1 MRFAIIFFFKLYA
14 LLTRE
19 VNNLEQAWAC
29 QKFHACELVKNNTS
43 VLSLHKA
50 N

>member
-1 MRFAIIFFFKLYA
+1 MRFAIIFFKKLYA

-43 VLSLHKA
+43 ALGLRKV